1 MNNLQMKN
9 RHKKSQQTKAGGNI
23 YSESKPMKA
32 STILKMLFSLAIL
45 FQLGQA
51 QARELIGLDYSVM
64 SGNAVQLVFTFDEDA
79 IEPRSFTIDQPARIS
94 LDFADTANKLKQRAM
109 RVGIGAIQSIISAS
123 SKSRTRVVLNL
134 NRSTEYTTSVNGNQV
149 IVILAGSETI
159 EATTTASTADT
170 TNTAI
175 ADAVTMSTAT
185 PEVTK
190 SAKGITNIDFKRG
203 AKGEGRVIIDL
214 TSASIS
220 TDVWRENQT
229 IQVEFIG
236 SQLPE
241 ELQRRLDVSDFATPI
256 SFIDTIQD
264 GSTIKLSIT
273 ANGEFEHLA
282 YQTDKIYTVEIS
294 PITKEEEEK
303 RRKNK
308 FGFTGERLSLN
319 FQDIEVRSVL
329 QLLADFT
336 GLNLVVSDSVEGNL
350 TLRLKNVPWDQA
362 MDIILKT
369 KGLAQ
374 RRAGNVILVAPT
386 DEITAREK
394 LELEARKQVE
404 ELEQL
409 RTEFIKV
416 NYAKSADIADLL
428 KLEDNAILSPRG
440 SVSVDTRTNTLLVKD
455 TNASLSNVRQLLLEL
470 DIPVRQVLIESRVV
484 IASDDFS
491 KELGVRFGINNDSYG
506 SGNTGNG
513 AATSG
518 TLDGTT
524 GLINNS
530 SSFSSDGLNVN
541 MPVQNPAGSI
551 ALALTKLPIGT
562 LLELELSAAQTEGRG
577 EVVSSP
583 RVITADSHTARIES
597 GVEVPYLELNNGRA
611 TLKFRKAVLSL
622 ETTPQITPDDRIIMD
637 LEVHK
642 DSRGEDVSFG
652 EGLFAPTIDTR
663 EVQSQ
668 VLVDN
673 GQTVVLGGI
682 YETTQSTQISRVPF
696 FSDLPLIGNLFKS
709 KIARDD
715 RSELL
720 IFVTPKILQGAN
732 LDIR

>member
-1 MNNLQMKN
+1 MKS
-9 RHKKSQQTKAGGNI
+9 HIFKSISIARQAG
-23 YSESKPMKA
+23 
-32 STILKMLFSLAIL
+32 LLFAVLLTLPFSAT
-45 FQLGQA
+45 

-64 SGNAVQLVFTFDEDA
+64 TGSAVQLVFTFDEEA
-79 IEPRSFTIDQPARIS
+79 PEPRSFTIDQPARIS
-94 LDFADTANKLKQRAM
+94 LDFPDTENKLKQRAM
-109 RVGIGAIQSIISAS
+109 RVGIGAMQSIISAS
-123 SKSRTRVVLNL
+123 AKDRTRVVLNL
-134 NRSTEYTTSVNGNQV
+134 TRMTDYTTQVSGNQV
-149 IVILAGSETI
+149 TVVLAGGSESSAELARTVS
-159 EATTTASTADT
+159 EEPSGEG
-170 TNTAI
+170 
-175 ADAVTMSTAT
+175 T
-185 PEVTK
+185 PVAFSQPNEP
-190 SAKGITNIDFKRG
+190 SLAKGITNIDFKRG
-203 AKGEGRVIIDL
+203 PNGEGRIIIDL
-214 TSASIS
+214 TSTGIS
-220 TDVWRENQT
+220 TDVWRENQSVL
-229 IQVEFIG
+229 IEFIG

-256 SFIDTIQD
+256 TFIDTIQD
-264 GSTIKLSIT
+264 GSNIKMTVT

-282 YQTDKIYTVEIS
+282 YQADKVYTIEVAPIS
-294 PITKEEEEK
+294 KEEEEK
-303 RRKNK
+303 RKKDK
-308 FGFTGERLSLN
+308 FGYTGERLSLN

-374 RRAGNVILVAPT
+374 RKSGNVILVAPT
-386 DEITAREK
+386 DEIAAREK

-416 NYAKSADIADLL
+416 NYAKAADMADLL
-428 KLEDNAILSPRG
+428 KLKDNAILSPRG
-440 SVSVDTRTNTLLVKD
+440 SVSVDVRTNTLLVKD
-455 TNASLSNVRQLLLEL
+455 TNASLSNVRQLLTEL
-470 DIPVRQVLIESRVV
+470 DIPIRQVLIESRVV
-484 IASDDFS
+484 IANDDFS
-491 KELGVRFGINNDSYG
+491 KELGVRFGASNDSL
-506 SGNTGNG
+506 GNQAAGDG

-518 TLDGTT
+518 TLNSVGNLFDNEAVNIDG
-524 GLINNS
+524 
-530 SSFSSDGLNVN
+530 DALNVN

-551 ALALTKLPIGT
+551 ALALAKLPLGT

-583 RVITADSHTARIES
+583 RVITADSHTARIEQ
-597 GVEVPYLELNNGRA
+597 GVEIPYLTIEDGTA

-642 DSRGEDVSFG
+642 DSRGEDVAFG
-652 EGLFAPTIDTR
+652 QNLSAPTIDTR

-668 VLVDN
+668 LLVDN

-682 YETTQSTQISRVPF
+682 YETTQSTQVRRVPF
-696 FSDLPLIGNLFKS
+696 FSDLPLIGSLFKS
-709 KIARDD
+709 TIARDD

-720 IFVTPKILQGAN
+720 IFVTPKILQNQN

>member
-1 MNNLQMKN
+1 
-9 RHKKSQQTKAGGNI
+9 
-23 YSESKPMKA
+23 MKA
-32 STILKMLFSLAIL
+32 RTLFKLMLSLATLL
-45 FQLGQA
+45 FLGQA

-64 SGNAVQLVFTFDEDA
+64 SGNSVQLVFTFDEA
-79 IEPRSFTIDQPARIS
+79 AVKPRSFTIEQPARIS
-94 LDFADTANKLKQRAM
+94 LDFADTTNKLKQRAM
-109 RVGIGAIQSIISAS
+109 RVGIGALQSIISAS
-123 SKSRTRVVLNL
+123 SKQRTRVVLNL
-134 NRSTEYTTSVNGNQV
+134 SRPSQYTTSIDGNQV
-149 IVILAGSETI
+149 IVVLAGSEEVAGAAQSSENAVSKAAAAPVAMT
-159 EATTTASTADT
+159 DT
-170 TNTAI
+170 Q
-175 ADAVTMSTAT
+175 
-185 PEVTK
+185 TK
-190 SAKGITNIDFKRG
+190 AAAAKGITNIDFKRG
-203 AKGEGRVIIDL
+203 PNGEGRVIIDL
-214 TSASIS
+214 TSTTIS
-220 TDVWRENQT
+220 TDVWRDNNT
-229 IQVEFIG
+229 IMVEFIG
-236 SQLPE
+236 SQLPP

-256 SFIDTIQD
+256 STIDAVQD
-264 GSTIKLSIT
+264 GASIKISIN

-282 YQTDKIYTVEIS
+282 YQTDKVYTVEVAK
-294 PITKEEEEK
+294 ITKEEEEK

-308 FGFTGERLSLN
+308 FGYTGERLSLN
-319 FQDIEVRSVL
+319 FQDIEIRSVL

-386 DEITAREK
+386 DEIAAREK

-416 NYAKSADIADLL
+416 NYAKAENIADLL
-428 KLEDNAILSPRG
+428 KLKDNAILSPRG
-440 SVSVDTRTNTLLVKD
+440 SVSVDARTNTLLVKD
-455 TNASLSNVRQLLLEL
+455 TNTSLSNVRQLLLEL

-491 KELGVRFGINNDSYG
+491 KELGVRFGVSNDSYG
-506 SGNTGNG
+506 SNNTGTG
-513 AATSG
+513 AATAG
-518 TLDGTT
+518 TLGSDGGTR
-524 GLINNS
+524 GLINGDGSVVSAGN
-530 SSFSSDGLNVN
+530 DGLNVN
-541 MPVQNPAGSI
+541 MPLQNPAGSI
-551 ALALTKLPIGT
+551 ALALTKLPLGT

-583 RVITADSHTARIES
+583 RVITADSHTARIEQ
-597 GVEVPYLELNNGRA
+597 GVEVPYLELNRGRA

-637 LEVHK
+637 IEVHK

-652 EGLFAPTIDTR
+652 EGLLAPTINTR

-668 VLVDN
+668 VLVEN

-682 YETTQSTQISRVPF
+682 YETTQSTQVTRVPF

-709 KIARDD
+709 TIARDD

-732 LDIR
+732 LDLP

>member
-1 MNNLQMKN
+1 MKS
-9 RHKKSQQTKAGGNI
+9 HIFKSISIARQAG
-23 YSESKPMKA
+23 
-32 STILKMLFSLAIL
+32 LLFAVLLTLPFSAT
-45 FQLGQA
+45 

-64 SGNAVQLVFTFDEDA
+64 TGSAVQLVFTFDEEA
-79 IEPRSFTIDQPARIS
+79 PEPRSFTIDQPARIS
-94 LDFADTANKLKQRAM
+94 LDFPDTENKLKQRAM
-109 RVGIGAIQSIISAS
+109 RVGIGAMQSIISAS
-123 SKSRTRVVLNL
+123 AKDRTRVVLNL
-134 NRSTEYTTSVNGNQV
+134 TRMTDYTTQVSGNQV
-149 IVILAGSETI
+149 TVVLAGGSESSAELART
-159 EATTTASTADT
+159 
-170 TNTAI
+170 
-175 ADAVTMSTAT
+175 VTEEPSGEGT
-185 PEVTK
+185 PVAFSQPNEP
-190 SAKGITNIDFKRG
+190 SLAKGITNIDFKRG
-203 AKGEGRVIIDL
+203 PNGEGRIIIDL
-214 TSASIS
+214 TSTGIS
-220 TDVWRENQT
+220 TDVWRENQSVL
-229 IQVEFIG
+229 IEFIG

-256 SFIDTIQD
+256 TFIDTIQD
-264 GSTIKLSIT
+264 GSNIKMTVT

-282 YQTDKIYTVEIS
+282 YQADKVYTIEVAPIS
-294 PITKEEEEK
+294 KEEEEK
-303 RRKNK
+303 RKKDK
-308 FGFTGERLSLN
+308 FGYTGERLSLN

-374 RRAGNVILVAPT
+374 RKSGNVILVAPT
-386 DEITAREK
+386 DEIAAREK

-416 NYAKSADIADLL
+416 NYAKAADMADLL
-428 KLEDNAILSPRG
+428 KLKDNAILSPRG
-440 SVSVDTRTNTLLVKD
+440 SVSVDVRTNTLLVKD
-455 TNASLSNVRQLLLEL
+455 TNASLSNVRQLLTEL
-470 DIPVRQVLIESRVV
+470 DIPIRQVLIESRVV
-484 IASDDFS
+484 IANDDFS
-491 KELGVRFGINNDSYG
+491 KELGVRFGASNDSL
-506 SGNTGNG
+506 GNQAAGDG

-518 TLDGTT
+518 TLNSVGNLFDNEAVNIDG
-524 GLINNS
+524 
-530 SSFSSDGLNVN
+530 DALNVN

-551 ALALTKLPIGT
+551 ALALAKLPLGT

-583 RVITADSHTARIES
+583 RVITADSHTARIEQ
-597 GVEVPYLELNNGRA
+597 GVEIPYLTIEDGTA

-642 DSRGEDVSFG
+642 DSRGEDVAFG
-652 EGLFAPTIDTR
+652 QNLSAPTIDTR

-668 VLVDN
+668 LLVDN

-682 YETTQSTQISRVPF
+682 YETTQSTQVRRVPF
-696 FSDLPLIGNLFKS
+696 FSDLPLIGSLFKS
-709 KIARDD
+709 TIARDD

-720 IFVTPKILQGAN
+720 IFVTPKILQNQN